1 VLSVPDG
8 TIDEYL
14 QSLSRVRDQKPNV
27 SIVPLRDGHLFCFIP
42 STSYWATF
50 TVSLRDKSPYRAILG
65 FMLTRMG
72 NRRLHFNA
80 TLQVAVSWL
89 FFGVAR
95 SLRINL
101 DMLDGR
107 ALKNSQLI
115 RRLPDGVIIS
125 HPPAR
130 CSVASA

>member
-1 VLSVPDG
+1 MFRSSLCG
-8 TIDEYL
+8 TDI
-14 QSLSRVRDQKPNV
+14 S
-27 SIVPLRDGHLFCFIP
+27 FCFIP
-42 STSYWATF
+42 STSYYFHCVPAGQK
-50 TVSLRDKSPYRAILG
+50 SLPCNPSPYVDAHG
-65 FMLTRMG
+65 QPPA
-72 NRRLHFNA
+72 HFNA

-125 HPPAR
+125 HYYMRDGTLALLHAA
-130 CSVASA
+130 V